1 MREKSGGTGRNRGR
15 ESQNQDTEYEQ
26 KLIFNEIKININIS

>member
-15 ESQNQDTEYEQ
+15 ESQNQGTEYER
-26 KLIFNEIKININIS
+26 KSIFNKIKNK